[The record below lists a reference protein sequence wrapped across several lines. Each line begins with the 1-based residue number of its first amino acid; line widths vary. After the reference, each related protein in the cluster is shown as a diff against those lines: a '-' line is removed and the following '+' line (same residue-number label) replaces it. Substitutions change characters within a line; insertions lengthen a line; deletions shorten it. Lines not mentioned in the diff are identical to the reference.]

1 MEKQPP
7 EVFCRICFFFKFRK
21 FHRKALVLECFFNKV
36 RENFAKKRL
45 QRRYFPVKFAK
56 FLKTP
61 TFEEHLPKTAS
72 IYEIGTFISQ

>member
-1 MEKQPP
+1 M
-7 EVFCRICFFFKFRK
+7 
-21 FHRKALVLECFFNKV
+21 LESFFNKV

-45 QRRYFPVKFAK
+45 QHRYFPVKFAK

-72 IYEIGTFISQ
+72 IYGIGTFISQ